1 MLLLPGGVLL
11 LQQLPRPVTGRG
23 RSTAGRSVESSRP
36 TQAPEG
42 LDGLTHPAGA
52 PAPRRCYRILL
63 AEDNP
68 INQNLAV
75 RLLEKHGHRVVLVAN
90 GKEAVA
96 ALERQPFD
104 LVLMDLQMPEMDG
117 LEATAVIR
125 AREKRLRDQP
135 GGSPHVPIIAMTA
148 YAMKGDRERCLEAGM
163 DGYVSK
169 PVRAKELFEAIDA
182 MGAWPERE
190 DEAEAGGEADDIDWA
205 AALEYVG
212 GDRNMLRDLVAIF
225 LDEYPR
231 WLEELR
237 QAVRAR
243 NLPAV
248 KRIAHNFK
256 GSMRLL
262 GARPVQ
268 EAAFVLDLKSRDGNL
283 AGAEAAAAALEA
295 GIDCLKPALVR
306 AAAQLAADHAVGE
319 REASTP

>member
-1 MLLLPGGVLL
+1 M
-11 LQQLPRPVTGRG
+11 
-23 RSTAGRSVESSRP
+23 
-36 TQAPEG
+36 
-42 LDGLTHPAGA
+42 
-52 PAPRRCYRILL
+52 
-63 AEDNP
+63 
-68 INQNLAV
+68 
-75 RLLEKHGHRVVLVAN
+75 
-90 GKEAVA
+90 
-96 ALERQPFD
+96 
-104 LVLMDLQMPEMDG
+104 
-117 LEATAVIR
+117 
-125 AREKRLRDQP
+125 
-135 GGSPHVPIIAMTA
+135 PIIAMTA